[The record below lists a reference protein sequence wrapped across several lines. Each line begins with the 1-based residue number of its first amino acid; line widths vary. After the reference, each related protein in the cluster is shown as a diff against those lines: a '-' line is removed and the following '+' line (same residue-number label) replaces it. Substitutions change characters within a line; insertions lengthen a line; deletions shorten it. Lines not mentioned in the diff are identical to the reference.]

1 MPLAHRPVYRHQ
13 DLARLFNP
21 QSIAIYGVSP
31 NAASF
36 GAKTRANLAGYQGK
50 LYLINPKYDK
60 IGDEPCYASIAALPE
75 KPDCVAIALPA
86 EAVEP
91 AVLECAKG
99 GAGGVLVF
107 ASGYAE
113 MSQPERIARQQR
125 LAAIARETGVKIVG
139 PNCMGFMNFARLTL
153 ATFGVSDMKLAV
165 PPRPGIGVASQSG
178 ALGYG
183 LAQGVQRGLVVS
195 HVITSGNSCDVNVA
209 DQIAYLAEEPSCS
222 VIACIFEGLAD
233 PQQLI
238 EAGEIAWK
246 ADKPVIACKFGAG
259 EQGAIAA
266 IAHTGSVVGYNAA
279 YRAACERAGIIML
292 DDFEG
297 LMEMAS
303 FFAKAPRRPAAHGV
317 AVLSPSGGL
326 SIYAADR
333 AEKCGVPL
341 PQPPDTVR
349 AVLETLIPEFGSRR
363 NPADVT
369 AAVAGNL
376 KVLTQCFDALAAD
389 PSYGALVFPQV
400 LYSERTTERP
410 PVFGE
415 LAARH
420 QKPICMPLL
429 GGWVGGPGYREAEMN
444 AHTIPF
450 ITMESCFASLAEW
463 HKRDRRHRDIEE
475 NGPRRRIRL
484 SPASAAAAAGKLL
497 SSAGNRLEDSAA
509 KEVLTTY
516 GLTTTASKPAGSLE
530 LSVAIQIDAQ
540 FGPLISATLHGDTA
554 VELAPLTP
562 AEALAMLRRLRSITA
577 LTAPA
582 EGAPADLTAIAEAI
596 VRIGEFGAD
605 QRELISGA
613 SIGRILCA
621 GRNVMV
627 LEAMVTRS

>member
-1 MPLAHRPVYRHQ
+1 MLLAHRPVYRHK
-13 DLARLFNP
+13 DLARLLNP
-21 QSIAIYGVSP
+21 HSIAIYGISP

-36 GAKTRANLAGYQGK
+36 GAKTKSNLSAFNGK
-50 LYLINPKYDK
+50 LYLVNPKYNK
-60 IGDEPCYASIAALPE
+60 IGDAPCYPSIAALPE

-91 AVLECAKG
+91 AVLECARG

-125 LAAIARETGVKIVG
+125 LAAIARETGLKIVG
-139 PNCMGFMNFARLTL
+139 PNCMGFMNFQRLTL
-153 ATFGVSDMKLAV
+153 ATFGIADMKLEV

-222 VIACIFEGLAD
+222 VIACVFEGLDD

-246 ADKPVIACKFGAG
+246 ADKPVIVCKFGAG

-266 IAHTGSVVGYNAA
+266 VAHTGSVVGVNAA

-303 FFAKAPRRPAAHGV
+303 FFAKAPRRPSAHGV

-326 SIYAADR
+326 SIYAADQ
-333 AEKCGVPL
+333 AEKKSVPL
-341 PQPPDTVR
+341 PQPPDNVR
-349 AVLETLIPEFGSRR
+349 TVLEKLIPEFGSRR

-369 AAVAGNL
+369 AAVAGNMN
-376 KVLTQCFDALAAD
+376 VLTQCFDALAGD

-415 LAARH
+415 LAKRH
-420 QKPICMPLL
+420 GKPICMPLL
-429 GGWVGGPGYREAEMN
+429 GGWVGGPGYREAEIN
-444 AHTIPF
+444 PHTIPF
-450 ITMESCFASLAEW
+450 ITMERCFESLAQW
-463 HKRDRRHRDIEE
+463 HKRDRQHRDIEE
-475 NGPRRRIRL
+475 NGPRRRVRL
-484 SPASAAAAAGKLL
+484 SPAEANAAAGKLL
-497 SSAGNRLEDSAA
+497 ASVGKTLECDAA
-509 KEVLTTY
+509 KKVFAAY
-516 GLTTTASKPAGSLE
+516 GLATTTDKPPGSVE
-530 LSVAIQIDAQ
+530 LSVGVRIDAQ
-540 FGPLISATLHGDTA
+540 FGPLVTATLHGDTV

-562 AEALAMLRRLRSITA
+562 AEALAMLRRLRSVSA
-577 LTAPA
+577 LTAPSD
-582 EGAPADLTAIAEAI
+582 GDPADLGAIAEAI
-596 VRIGEFGAD
+596 VRVAELAAD
-605 QRELISGA
+605 QRELIAAAG
-613 SIGRILCA
+613 IGRLVCS
-621 GRNVMV
+621 GRRVMA
-627 LEAMVTRS
+627 LEAAIARV